1 MQINLLIGRTA
12 VNKHL
17 GISFRIIDNIC
28 KIELTLRCFSYIRMC
43 LHFLSNAWN
52 LELRNILPFV
62 KQPWRTRTIL
72 NIFKNVPEKNGKIS
86 EPFEPIQN
94 LNFLRR
100 PTMVADIFLRS
111 CPRPTILAL
120 LWPWYARE
128 TQRLK
133 IDKTELYDIYNELGT
148 LLQQEQKLSNIISI
162 VIDFNAKMGKS
173 NQSII
178 IPRTRYHFMT
188 DKNNK
193 NNMK

>member
-1 MQINLLIGRTA
+1 
-12 VNKHL
+12 
-17 GISFRIIDNIC
+17 
-28 KIELTLRCFSYIRMC
+28 
-43 LHFLSNAWN
+43 
-52 LELRNILPFV
+52 
-62 KQPWRTRTIL
+62 
-72 NIFKNVPEKNGKIS
+72 
-86 EPFEPIQN
+86 
-94 LNFLRR
+94 
-100 PTMVADIFLRS
+100 MVAGIFLRS
-111 CPRPTILAL
+111 CPHPTTLAL

-148 LLQQEQKLSNIISI
+148 LLQQVQKISYIISI

-173 NQSII
+173 NPSII